1 MVQRLLIV
9 EDDSL
14 IGEAAAD
21 YFTGKGWEVDTEVN
35 GFQALEVLKRKSF
48 HLILLDVMLP
58 GMDGFALC
66 REIRRTSDVPI
77 IFITARVMEGDKLN
91 GYALG
96 ADDYVTKPFSL
107 PVLYAKVM
115 ALTGRIGGRR
125 GLLEAGGLCA
135 DPDSHKVWNRGRLLS
150 LPPKEYAMLL
160 FFMENPGRIFSREQ
174 LLIRFWGYDFDGNER
189 VVDNHIKNLRKA
201 IASCGCAIE
210 TVRKSGYRL
219 EVE

>member
-91 GYALG
+91 G
-96 ADDYVTKPFSL
+96 
-107 PVLYAKVM
+107 
-115 ALTGRIGGRR
+115 
-125 GLLEAGGLCA
+125 
-135 DPDSHKVWNRGRLLS
+135 
-150 LPPKEYAMLL
+150 
-160 FFMENPGRIFSREQ
+160 
-174 LLIRFWGYDFDGNER
+174 
-189 VVDNHIKNLRKA
+189 
-201 IASCGCAIE
+201 
-210 TVRKSGYRL
+210 
-219 EVE
+219 